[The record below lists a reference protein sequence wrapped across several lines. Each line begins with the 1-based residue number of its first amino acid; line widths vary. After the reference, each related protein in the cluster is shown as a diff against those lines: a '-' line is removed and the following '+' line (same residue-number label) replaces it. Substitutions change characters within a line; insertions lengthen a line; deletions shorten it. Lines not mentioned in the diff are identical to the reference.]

1 MTVLAD
7 DPQAGT
13 IDEGRAMAEI
23 IYDEAPGITDMA
35 FSTGTVSAAGKA
47 ASITNLVA
55 AGAKVIADD
64 IFYLDEPMFQDGVV
78 AQAVDA
84 AKAAGVNYFASA
96 GNRARQS
103 WEGTMSA
110 GADNDFDLG
119 APTDTIQTLGTFS
132 GSSPYVS
139 LQWAEPWGTATTNLS
154 LDWYVDGNLVASPDE
169 NNVVTGIPN
178 EFEQISFSGSHAVGI
193 GIHRVAG
200 AGTPKLKWIAGGATV
215 NSIEHATNSNAINP
229 DAASAAGSLA
239 VAASQWSTPTT
250 PESFSSRGPS
260 ITRYFDKFGV
270 LLGSPVVRAK
280 PALAAADGVSTTVP
294 ALLTFFGTSAA
305 TPSAAG
311 IATLVRSVNPALTES
326 QVAAIMTDPSNAQA
340 CATAAPATDCGSGF
354 IMADLA
360 VLDSGLAQTA
370 TPSVTA
376 ANPAGPSTSTTTAIT
391 GTAESGSTVT
401 LYGNS
406 TCTGSVLGSGTVAAF
421 QGAGITATVPA
432 NATTTIFAR
441 ASKAGQLN
449 SACSVTSASY
459 ANDSAPPDTAIT
471 TTFPGG
477 VAKSL
482 TVPINVHR
490 DGAGF
495 VVPVRA
501 RRRRLRELHQP
512 AVADRRVGSA
522 HRRGQGHGRPGQH
535 RRQPGVGDLHRLRL
549 RDPHCRL
556 AGRRG
561 PGHGRPGQGGQG
573 EEGPEE
579 RQEVRQARQDQEG
592 QGEAEEG
599 EGCAEVGSGHSRDS
613 AAGCRP
619 VQFLTRG

>member
-1 MTVLAD
+1 MGHRD
-7 DPQAGT
+7 
-13 IDEGRAMAEI
+13 
-23 IYDEAPGITDMA
+23 APTSP
-35 FSTGTVSAAGKA
+35 STGTS
-47 ASITNLVA
+47 T
-55 AGAKVIADD
+55 
-64 IFYLDEPMFQDGVV
+64 
-78 AQAVDA
+78 
-84 AKAAGVNYFASA
+84 
-96 GNRARQS
+96 
-103 WEGTMSA
+103 
-110 GADNDFDLG
+110 
-119 APTDTIQTLGTFS
+119 
-132 GSSPYVS
+132 GSS
-139 LQWAEPWGTATTNLS
+139 
-154 LDWYVDGNLVASPDE
+154 VASPDE

-178 EFEQISFSGSHAVGI
+178 EFEQIAFSGSHAVGI

-406 TCTGSVLGSGTVAAF
+406 TCTGSALGSGTAAAF

-459 ANDSAPPDTAIT
+459 VNDTAPPDTAIT

-477 VAKSL
+477 VARSL
-482 TVPINVHR
+482 TVPIAFTATEPGSSFQCALDAGAFASCSSPQSLTVASGPHTVAVKAT
-490 DGAGF
+490 DGLGNTDAS
-495 VVPVRA
+495 
-501 RRRRLRELHQP
+501 P
-512 AVADRRVGSA
+512 ASVTFTAYDCATLTAAS
-522 HRRGQGHGRPGQH
+522 
-535 RRQPGVGDLHRLRL
+535 
-549 RDPHCRL
+549 
-556 AGRRG
+556 
-561 PGHGRPGQGGQG
+561 
-573 EEGPEE
+573 
-579 RQEVRQARQDQEG
+579 QA
-592 QGEAEEG
+592 
-599 EGCAEVGSGHSRDS
+599 
-613 AAGCRP
+613 AAGQVTAAQAKVAKAKKALKNAKKSGKPAKIKKAKAKLKKAKAALKSSQATAATAQQAAAPCSS
-619 VQFLTRG
+619 